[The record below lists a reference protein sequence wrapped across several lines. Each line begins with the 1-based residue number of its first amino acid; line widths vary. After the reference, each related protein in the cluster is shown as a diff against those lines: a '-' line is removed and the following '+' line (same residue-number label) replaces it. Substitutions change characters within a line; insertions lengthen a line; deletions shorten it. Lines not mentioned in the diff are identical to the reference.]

1 MRGCSNETIPIRRH
15 PDAHPAGAA
24 VAGGSGHRITRRPM
38 NVAADLDTFLK
49 RHREHGHMT
58 PTVGEPT
65 PIGHRLEIA
74 CPCGVTFRRWV
85 ATRDAVDDLLRERR
99 RAERN

>member
-1 MRGCSNETIPIRRH
+1 MCVG
-15 PDAHPAGAA
+15 PAGRT
-24 VAGGSGHRITRRPM
+24 GSARLDAPRVRPYSRGVPM
-38 NVAADLDTFLK
+38 NVAAELNTFL
-49 RHREHGHMT
+49 RHHQQHGHMI

-85 ATRDAVDDLLRERR
+85 ATQNAVDDLLRESL
-99 RAERN
+99 RAERS

>member
-1 MRGCSNETIPIRRH
+1 
-15 PDAHPAGAA
+15 
-24 VAGGSGHRITRRPM
+24 M
-38 NVAADLDTFLK
+38 NVASELDTFLK
-49 RHREHGHMT
+49 RHREHGQMA

-85 ATRDAVDDLLRERR
+85 ATRDAVDDLLRGHLL
-99 RAERN
+99 AEGN